1 MKSVA
6 KAVRTFAKFVV
17 KSIEDLI
24 EAFQELLR
32 LLKGE
37 KGSFKKIID
46 EVFEA
51 SNIKKIG
58 YQGGKILS
66 EAELED
72 WAKLLM
78 KKYGTKLLKV
88 DKFDDVD
95 VLASF
100 DPNTNTIKY
109 TDDVTEYL
117 MAHEHY
123 HAEEMSKIGFDKYV
137 KDAPLRGTK
146 IEDYTSKNWQHIYKR
161 EKYVY
166 DQLVK
171 NAKSFNLNDEELNHA
186 FYYFDGKVVLELEIR
201 NIKIPK

>member
-1 MKSVA
+1 MAKGAA

-171 NAKSFNLNDEELNHA
+171 NAKSF
-186 FYYFDGKVVLELEIR
+186 G
-201 NIKIPK
+201 